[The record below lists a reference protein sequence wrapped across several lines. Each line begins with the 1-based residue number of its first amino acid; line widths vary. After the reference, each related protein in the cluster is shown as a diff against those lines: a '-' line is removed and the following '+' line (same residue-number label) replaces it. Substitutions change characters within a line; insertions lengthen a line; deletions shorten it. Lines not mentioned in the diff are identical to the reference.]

1 MTDFRPSQQH
11 TTSDWDGYT
20 ERRSVGTHLV
30 PPGGPGDPVTREY
43 LDEALRQNRHATR
56 DFVAGKFVELES
68 LIRDGFPGG
77 DPTTHRRVHEGYIR
91 DADDRAALWKSVKEK
106 IVSGAVYAALV
117 AVAMAVWQWIKSEAQ
132 K

>member
-1 MTDFRPSQQH
+1 MTDFRNSRQG
-11 TTSDWDGYT
+11 SDWDGYT
-20 ERRSVGTHLV
+20 ERRSGNIGTQVAQV
-30 PPGGPGDPVTREY
+30 PPSEPVTREY

-56 DFVAGKFVELES
+56 DFVGGKFGELET

-77 DPTTHRRVHEGYIR
+77 DPATHRRVHEGYIK
-91 DADDRAALWKSVKEK
+91 DAEDRAALWKSVKEK

-117 AVAMAVWQWIKSEAQ
+117 AVAMALWQWIKSEAQ